1 LQREVLN
8 AGFCEIHALADIK
21 KEGREPV
28 TVRVQI
34 FYDVGCGN
42 YQAEYSE
49 FGSFR

>member
-1 LQREVLN
+1 LQHEGLN
-8 AGFCEIHALADIK
+8 AGFCGIHSLADIK
-21 KEGREPV
+21 KEGREPI

-34 FYDVGCGN
+34 FYHVGRRH